1 MNGGRYLMADDTYSR
16 GPRKDPY
23 GRGGTGAP
31 GQATDPLTE
40 LARLI
45 GQSDPFAP
53 EAGHDRRPAGSAADP
68 RAPQSDWRNDPL
80 PGEPS
85 YDHRAPDQGLGAMA
99 DPKLDPALYDDSGYR
114 SAAGQGLPADP
125 FHDQGYGEPRS
136 HDHEAPY
143 FGASEHADGQ
153 HDGYYDDPPGRR
165 RRGGLITVAALL
177 GLAVIGTAGAFAYRA
192 VFTSSGPPSII
203 AREAGPNKIVP
214 ATQNTENSSTKQI
227 YDRAGDRSQ
236 NERMVSREEQPL
248 NLPDPARAAPRSL
261 GQNSAAAIT
270 GMPGGGPARSG
281 VQPDT
286 SAAAPTTP
294 AGEPKKIRTVTIK
307 SEQPALDPAPTR
319 PAAAPR
325 AAPAAGPNAP
335 LSLSPQGG
343 APNSPQSATPAA
355 PPPPARAAAVAP
367 PPAAAAGADSAGGY
381 FVQVAAQKS
390 QEEAQASYRGIQT
403 KYASVLGGRDPVIR
417 RKDLGSKGVFYG
429 AQVGPF
435 SREDAVQLCNSLKS
449 AGATCMIQKN

>member
-1 MNGGRYLMADDTYSR
+1 MRSTDMPHGQVGEAVNGGRYLMADDTYSR

-23 GRGGTGAP
+23 GRAGTGAP

-143 FGASEHADGQ
+143 FGASDHADGQ

-214 ATQNTENSSTKQI
+214 ATQNTDNSSTKQI
-227 YDRAGDRSQ
+227 YDRATDRGQ
-236 NERMVSREEQPL
+236 NERIVSREEQP
-248 NLPDPARAAPRSL
+248 P
-261 GQNSAAAIT
+261 
-270 GMPGGGPARSG
+270 
-281 VQPDT
+281 
-286 SAAAPTTP
+286 
-294 AGEPKKIRTVTIK
+294 
-307 SEQPALDPAPTR
+307 LDPAPTR

-325 AAPAAGPNAP
+325 AAPAASSNAP
-335 LSLSPQGG
+335 LSLSPQGN
-343 APNSPQSATPAA
+343 AQPSPQSATPAA
-355 PPPPARAAAVAP
+355 PSPPARAAAIAP
-367 PPAAAAGADSAGGY
+367 PPAAAPAADSAGGY
-381 FVQVAAQKS
+381 FVQVAAQKT

-403 KYASVLGGRDPVIR
+403 KYASVLSGREPVIR

-429 AQVGPF
+429 AQDGPF